1 MAAGTN
7 SAASKRSNR
16 IFPPFA
22 WLGASRPRRSRGTVS
37 AQSIDQFA
45 EPAPRTKRN
54 ASTDVFTRLRIGVDG
69 ASRRELQFAARETR
83 VHTSIE
89 VLAETRALQA
99 DAECPAFKVRFP
111 RGRFFGKTGKT
122 DL

>member
-7 SAASKRSNR
+7 SATSKRSNR
-16 IFPPFA
+16 IVPPFA
-22 WLGASRPRRSRGTVS
+22 WLGTVPSNVVGRRL

-45 EPAPRTKRN
+45 EPARRRRRN
-54 ASTDVFTRLRIGVDG
+54 ASTDVFIRLRFGVDG
-69 ASRRELQFAARETR
+69 ASERELQFAARAAHVRART
-83 VHTSIE
+83 VE
-89 VLAETRALQA
+89 VLAELRARQA